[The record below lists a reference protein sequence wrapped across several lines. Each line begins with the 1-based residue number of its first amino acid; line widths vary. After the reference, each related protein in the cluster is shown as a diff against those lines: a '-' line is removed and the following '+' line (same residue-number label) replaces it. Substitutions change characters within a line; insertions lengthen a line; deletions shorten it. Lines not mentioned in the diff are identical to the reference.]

1 MHIACIPA
9 ELTLA
14 APEPVAQ
21 SHHSSSAALNQPV
34 NLSPAKHSELQR
46 LHPTSGVMDKTL
58 PQNTE
63 QTCGT
68 DPRVAIDRNRR
79 VFSGF
84 HLV

>member
-14 APEPVAQ
+14 APEPMAQ

-34 NLSPAKHSELQR
+34 NLSPAKHSELHR
-46 LHPTSGVMDKTL
+46 LHPMSGVMDKTL
-58 PQNTE
+58 LQNTE
-63 QTCGT
+63 QTCGA
-68 DPRVAIDRNRR
+68 DPRVAIDRTKR

-84 HLV
+84 HPV